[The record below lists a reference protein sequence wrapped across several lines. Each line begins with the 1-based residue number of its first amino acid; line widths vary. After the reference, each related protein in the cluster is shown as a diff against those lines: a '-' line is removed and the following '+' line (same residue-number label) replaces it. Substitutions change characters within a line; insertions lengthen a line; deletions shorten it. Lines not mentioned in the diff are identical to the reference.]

1 MFLDVIF
8 FKSAWFLW
16 KLASAT
22 TQKYIIQPLFQ
33 VTLLF

>member
-16 KLASAT
+16 KLASVI
-22 TQKYIIQPLFQ
+22 TQKYIILLLFQ